1 MCNVGDTLSIF
12 SGGLCRSNI
21 HRVVPP
27 PGEQRKFTRWSLV
40 YFIRPA
46 FDTPLYPLA
55 NLSSIIAKA
64 VEENP
69 VMKAMDSSK
78 GETAGSWFKRRI
90 TMQRVANRDK
100 GSWADSRGTERES

>member
-12 SGGLCRSNI
+12 TGGLCRSNI

-46 FDTPLYPLA
+46 YDTPLYPLVSQ
-55 NLSSIIAKA
+55 SSLIAQA
-64 VEENP
+64 VEKDP
-69 VMKAMDSSK
+69 VMKAMDPTK

-90 TMQRVANRDK
+90 LMQRVNNRNL
-100 GSWADSRGTERES
+100 GTWADSRGTER